1 MARKGRW
8 MVRMR
13 WWSTGM
19 VMALGV
25 VGLVTP
31 AAGAATPTTTPVP
44 TAATTLDPRATGSRP
59 AFAPKAPGALPR
71 PVISRGV
78 TNDPASVLATSLAA
92 RLNAGESGAV
102 VVDVRKSLAAVV
114 AARTTTA
121 TATEL
126 DAAWAK
132 TTPQRLQVIATALAQ
147 VGRPYTWLGADPATG
162 FDCSGLVLY
171 AWSSVGVKLP
181 HNSEQQL
188 AVAQPVTPE
197 VMQPGDI
204 THYPNHVSIYLGVGR
219 AIVHAEQASVP
230 VRITDWSTS
239 VREYAAFA

>member
-1 MARKGRW
+1 

-13 WWSTGM
+13 RWKVAM
-19 VMALGV
+19 VVALGV
-25 VGLVTP
+25 TGLVAPSAGAVTATP
-31 AAGAATPTTTPVP
+31 APTT
-44 TAATTLDPRATGSRP
+44 ATTLDPRATGARP

-78 TNDPASVLATSLAA
+78 TNDPASVLAASLAA
-92 RLNAGESGAV
+92 KLHAGETGAAV
-102 VVDVRKSLAAVV
+102 ADIRKSLAAVV
-114 AARTTTA
+114 AARSTTA
-121 TATEL
+121 TAAEL

-132 TTPQRLQVIATALAQ
+132 TTPQRLEVIATALAQ

-171 AWSSVGVKLP
+171 AWASVGVKLP

-188 AVAQPVTPE
+188 AVAKLVTPE
-197 VMQPGDI
+197 TMQPGDV

-239 VREYAAFA
+239 VREYAAFT